1 MSTPTV
7 SSTSISAG
15 VRLSPG
21 RMTVATAA
29 LLFGVA
35 GYAIPSNMLL
45 PLLTSLEAAYHISA
59 VAAIW
64 ISLIALLSG
73 AAFVPTLCRLGDTM
87 GWKKQLV
94 IAGLACLTV
103 GALISA
109 LSASLPLLLIGR
121 AITGVGLVLFPMT
134 AGIVNDEF
142 PVTRRKVAIALI
154 GAILFLGVGVGG
166 VVAGLLV
173 EHHASFRIVFW
184 GAAGLAFLGL
194 LAVALLVPAGRGR
207 PDGAPAH
214 WWQAVD
220 TYGAAGFAI
229 PAIALDVAF
238 SEEPTWG
245 WGSWQVISL
254 IVIAVVVAVAWVLVE
269 RRVRNPLVDQTVF
282 WSRPMWVNNAV
293 SVLTGFGFFGAV
305 VATSTFAQLP
315 HVPGL
320 NGLGTSVVVGALV
333 IVPTEWLTVVI
344 GPLTGYLSRRVG
356 KGPFLFT
363 GALLETLG
371 LLLVIAFHGSLA
383 ELVTCMVIV
392 GIGNGMVSASFGLIY
407 VEDIPPE
414 HVGRMFGIS
423 PILATGVGGS
433 IAGAVFGAFLTANP
447 LPPAPGAPAGA
458 PALPSVQAF
467 EGFWGLAA
475 GLTFLGAAFAA
486 VYMVTYWSG
495 FRGGDRAMLRR
506 PGLDGPTAEAV
517 EGEAGVRP
525 AG

>member
-7 SSTSISAG
+7 SSTSSSAG
-15 VRLSPG
+15 VRLTPG

-45 PLLTSLEAAYHISA
+45 PLLPSLEASYHISA

-73 AAFVPTLCRLGDTM
+73 AAFVPSLARLGDTM
-87 GWKKQLV
+87 GWKKPLV
-94 IAGLACLTV
+94 IFGLACLTL
-103 GALISA
+103 GALVSA
-109 LSASLPLLLIGR
+109 LSSALPLLLVGR
-121 AITGVGLVLFPMT
+121 AVTGVGLVLFPMT
-134 AGIVNDEF
+134 AGIINDEF
-142 PVTRRKVAIALI
+142 PVVRRKVAIALL
-154 GAILFLGVGVGG
+154 GAILFLGVGLGG
-166 VVAGLLV
+166 IVAGLLV
-173 EHHASFRIVFW
+173 EHHSSFRAVFW

-194 LAVALLVPAGRGR
+194 LAVAALVPAGRGR
-207 PDGAPAH
+207 PAGAPAH

-220 TYGAAGFAI
+220 PYGAAGFAI
-229 PAIALDVAF
+229 PAIALDIAF

-245 WGSWQVISL
+245 WGSWQVILL

-269 RRVRNPLVDQTVF
+269 RRVASPLVDQTVF

-305 VATSTFAQLP
+305 VGVSTFAQMP
-315 HVPGL
+315 HLPGL
-320 NGLGTSVVVGALV
+320 NGLESSIVVGALV
-333 IVPTEWLTVVI
+333 IVPTEWLTVVM
-344 GPLTGYLSRRVG
+344 GPLTGYLSRRFG

-363 GALLETLG
+363 GALLEALG

-383 ELVTCMVIV
+383 ELVLCMVLV

-407 VEDIPPE
+407 VEDIPQE
-414 HVGRMFGIS
+414 HVGRMFAIS

-433 IAGAVFGAFLTANP
+433 IAGAVFGAFLTSNTLPPVPGGPPGPP
-447 LPPAPGAPAGA
+447 LP
-458 PALPSVQAF
+458 SIQAF

-495 FRGGDRAMLRR
+495 FRGGDRAMMRR

-517 EGEAGVRP
+517 EGEAGIRP
-525 AG
+525 PA